1 MVHDEKRTLTMKV
14 RDLLKLLGKNGWFI
28 DRTRG
33 DHRQMQHPTKPGTV
47 TVSGHPSDDV
57 HPKTLKS
64 ALRQAGLEDKA

>member
-1 MVHDEKRTLTMKV
+1 MKV
-14 RDLLKLLGKNGWFI
+14 RALLKLLKKDGWVI

-33 DHRQMQHPTKPGTV
+33 SHRQLMHPTKSGGV

-64 ALRQAGLEDKA
+64 VLRQAGLEEDL

>member
-1 MVHDEKRTLTMKV
+1 MKV
-14 RDLLKLLGKNGWFI
+14 RDLLELLQRDGWHI

-33 DHRQMQHPTKPGTV
+33 SHRQLRHAAKSGTV

-64 ALRQAGLEDKA
+64 VLRQAGLEDQES